1 MTRDSR
7 INLIVCLKRKSTIK
21 RNCLLPLSVKI
32 IWQKYNTIKNK
43 IQSLHQYRNSSFKR
57 STSVFM
63 YIPLIRQFTPMQ
75 TKGSVLKMGGLPTT
89 VCQKLEEPHQTSL
102 SVQTK
107 VTTYQ
112 NTPLETFNTSSMVK
126 TKSKYNF

>member
-1 MTRDSR
+1 MFTSITQWR
-7 INLIVCLKRKSTIK
+7 IQTLNIRIHIHPTHSPIYSNST
-21 RNCLLPLSVKI
+21 
-32 IWQKYNTIKNK
+32 T
-43 IQSLHQYRNSSFKR
+43 
-57 STSVFM
+57 
-63 YIPLIRQFTPMQ
+63 
-75 TKGSVLKMGGLPTT
+75 LPTT

-102 SVQTK
+102 RLQTK